1 MLTELRD
8 MCVAL
13 GLCKAGTKVASLP
26 FTYGKELKED
36 LKLIFLS
43 MPRQQEIELI
53 VQCEVEKYR
62 SELTKEKVRK
72 KNV

>member
-43 MPRQQEIELI
+43 MPRHQL
-53 VQCEVEKYR
+53 
-62 SELTKEKVRK
+62 S
-72 KNV
+72 NFSNH